1 MLPLRNELVV
11 SWLMVHIET
20 RDWLNERLVIW
31 KVDRDKLERRKMKK
45 VTMKKKRKRRRKRR
59 RKKKK
64 KKKLDRVS
72 LSIVKPSG

>member
-31 KVDRDKLERRKMKK
+31 KVDRDKLEREMKK
-45 VTMKKKRKRRRKRR
+45 VTMKKKRRKRRRKRKR
-59 RKKKK
+59 KK

-72 LSIVKPSG
+72 LSIVRLSG